1 MHSRA
6 LLAISVLSLALLAP
20 QAQAEGDE
28 LQNISQLL
36 SRKQHAKAASDL
48 ERYMAAHPNDV
59 HGRFLQGVI
68 LSEQKKTA
76 EAIRIFNDLILQH
89 PSWPEPYNNL
99 AVLYAGQGQYERARQ
114 TLELALRTHPSY
126 AAIHDNLSGIY
137 AAMASEAYGKALQ
150 TDRAAP
156 QPRLAMVNLP
166 YAEKRALALAANT
179 PDKPMPIKTVTAA
192 PVAKSTPV
200 PVMAATVSTIKSTAA
215 IRTVALPATPVP
227 EPVDQAETSEVEKT
241 VKEWAHAWAH
251 QDVDKYL
258 SYYAGNFKTPK
269 GESRRAWEQTRR
281 SRIGSP
287 KSINIDI
294 TGIKSEINA
303 DHASVSFK
311 QHYRADRIAKRTS
324 KTLQLQKK
332 GDRWLIVQELA
343 S

>member
-20 QAQAEGDE
+20 QAAVGDE

-36 SRKQHAKAASDL
+36 SRKQHAKAASNL

-76 EAIRIFNDLILQH
+76 EAIDIFNELIAQY

-99 AVLYAGQGQYERARQ
+99 AVLYAGQGEYERARQ

-150 TDRAAP
+150 TDRATP
-156 QPRLAMVNLP
+156 QPRLAMVSLP

-179 PDKPMPIKTVTAA
+179 PATSPMPIKTVAAAPIAKPTPPIMAAVVVATQPTAA
-192 PVAKSTPV
+192 T
-200 PVMAATVSTIKSTAA
+200 
-215 IRTVALPATPVP
+215 RTVALPTKPAP
-227 EPVDQAETSEVEKT
+227 EPVDKAEISEVEKT
-241 VKEWAHAWAH
+241 VKEWAHAWAR

-287 KSINIDI
+287 KSIDIDI
-294 TGIKSEINA
+294 TGIESEINIDRA
-303 DHASVSFK
+303 RVSFK